1 MPERSHLLDGPT
13 IPLIDPSLLDVEII
27 VPSQL
32 VEVLQFN
39 RKLIPKYVPAI
50 REAVQQSFNHA
61 ETRLKGEVTRRE
73 VQLRVNMCQE
83 ALKMMYYEEKMLL
96 TQAFDILPG
105 VLIDAIRAGMGVDI
119 IAETRRQGN
128 WSVDAPAE
136 EVVLTG
142 NINDE
147 E

>member
-1 MPERSHLLDGPT
+1 MSERSHLLDGPT
-13 IPLIDPSLLDVEII
+13 IPLIDPSLLDVEIV
-27 VPSQL
+27 VPPQL

-39 RKLIPKYVPAI
+39 RRLIPKYVPAI
-50 REAVQQSFNHA
+50 REAVQQSFNHVD
-61 ETRLKGEVTRRE
+61 TRMKGEVTRRE

-105 VLIDAIRAGMGVDI
+105 VLIDAIRAGMGVDLV
-119 IAETRRQGN
+119 AETRRQGN